1 MSIYFILNNI
11 MKIIDTTT
19 YFKEDLILDL
29 RFNALDKFVDYF
41 IVCEAKFSHSGN
53 EKPLNF
59 DIKNFEKFKDK
70 IIYIVIDKEPEN
82 IDYKNNHKIEIKR
95 KNSILR
101 INHQRDFIK
110 SSLETFSPEDIVF
123 YSDNDEIPNLT
134 DVNFDKILDNII
146 IFNQKLFYYKFNL
159 HLPKVKWYG
168 TKGCAI
174 KNLKSISWLR
184 NIKNKKY
191 SKFRFDTLFSDT
203 KYKNVI
209 MINDGGWHF
218 SNLKNLNEL
227 REKYLNDENHA
238 EFSSRMTLDKIKN
251 DLNNWVIGY
260 DHFADKKSTYKETEK
275 KLSKYNFEKLP
286 EHIQLNKITY
296 KDWLV

>member
-1 MSIYFILNNI
+1 

-29 RFNALDKFVDYF
+29 RFNVLNKFVDYF
-41 IVCEAKFSHSGN
+41 VVCEAKFSHSGN

-59 DIKNFEKFKDK
+59 NIKNFEKFKDK
-70 IIYIVIDKEPEN
+70 IIYIVLDKEPEN

-101 INHQRDFIK
+101 INYQRDFIK
-110 SSLETFSPEDIVF
+110 KSLETFSPEDIVF
-123 YSDNDEIPNLT
+123 YSDNDEIPNLS
-134 DVNFDKILDNII
+134 DVNFDKILDNLI

-159 HLPKVKWYG
+159 HLPQVEWYG

-174 KNLKSISWLR
+174 KNLKSITWLR
-184 NIKNKKY
+184 NVKNKKY
-191 SKFRFDTLFSDT
+191 NKLRFDTLFSDT
-203 KYKNVI
+203 KYKNII
-209 MINDGGWHF
+209 MIDDGGWHF

-238 EFSSRMTLDKIKN
+238 EFSNRMTLDKIKN
-251 DLNNWVIGY
+251 DLDNWIIGY
-260 DHFADKKSTYKETEK
+260 DHFADKKSAYKEAEK

-286 EHIQLNKITY
+286 EYIQLNKTIN